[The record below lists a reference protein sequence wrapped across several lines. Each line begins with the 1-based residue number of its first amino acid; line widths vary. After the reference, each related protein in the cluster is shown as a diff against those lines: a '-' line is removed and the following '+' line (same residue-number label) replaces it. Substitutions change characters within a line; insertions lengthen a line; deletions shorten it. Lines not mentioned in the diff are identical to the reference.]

1 MSDEPNGY
9 GLAPLHGGRAH
20 SLCVLLHGFG
30 ADGNDLMPVAEIL
43 THYFPDMYFAAPNA
57 PEPCVTDPQWFQWY
71 SPFADR
77 DAADFEVAAIAPR
90 VNRYIDRQLERLGLA
105 DDRLV
110 VLGFSQGGGIAI
122 EAALTRDRT
131 CAALLAFTT
140 SVRNKPTLSQRIRS
154 RPPVLLVHGADDPV
168 IDVSSLHR
176 SVSTLSAVGLN
187 VEHHICAGIGHTLND
202 EGVHV
207 AAEFLLTQTSLRAE
221 PAMPPANGG

>member
-1 MSDEPNGY
+1 MSDAPIGY
-9 GLAPLHGGRAH
+9 GLAPLHGGRAT

-30 ADGNDLMPVAEIL
+30 ADGNDLMPVAEVL
-43 THYFPDMYFAAPNA
+43 THYLPDMYFAAPNA

-77 DAADFEVAAIAPR
+77 DAADVEVAAIAPR
-90 VNRYIDRQLERLGLA
+90 VNRYIDAQLDRLGLA

-110 VLGFSQGGGIAI
+110 VLGFSQGGGVAI
-122 EAALTRDRT
+122 EAALTREKA

-140 SVRNKPTLSQRIRS
+140 SVRNKPTLAQRIRS

-176 SVSTLSAVGLN
+176 SMATLVALGLN
-187 VEHHICAGIGHTLND
+187 VAHHVCAGIGHTMND

-207 AAEFLLTQTSLRAE
+207 AAEFLLTQTPLRSV
-221 PAMPPANGG
+221 PASSPGAGA